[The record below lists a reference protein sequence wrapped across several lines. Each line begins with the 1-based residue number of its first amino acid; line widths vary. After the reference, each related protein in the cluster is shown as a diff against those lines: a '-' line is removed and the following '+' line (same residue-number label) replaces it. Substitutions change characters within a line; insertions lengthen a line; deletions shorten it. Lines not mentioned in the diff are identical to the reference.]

1 MFPVL
6 IQLSSGIDYKKD
18 CDKNITFCFHLQVL
32 MNADT
37 AAGSEQSTG
46 I

>member
-6 IQLSSGIDYKKD
+6 IQLSSGIDDKKRLR
-18 CDKNITFCFHLQVL
+18 KNITFCFHPQVL

-37 AAGSEQSTG
+37 AAGSEESTG